1 MKVHEGSLNLGEVQQ
16 WPKTCSMMFRG
27 FREWI
32 LLDKLNR
39 ALQNLENHKVLL
51 KNPVRPNE
59 GPWLGMDPVGGSSF
73 VPRVPW
79 EDFWCLE
86 CKNMANITDFHLW
99 AIPPLPRLI
108 EDSKTPAWSGLSAL
122 ATSYPFLPVFNH
134 SYPVLPTL
142 TRSYP
147 IYLRWAKLIFSDMFW
162 CTAVFIP
169 AYYPVDMKQKCLCP

>member
-59 GPWLGMDPVGGSSF
+59 GPWLLVDPVGGSAC

-79 EDFWCLE
+79 YDFSCLE
-86 CKNMANITDFHLW
+86 CRNMAYIPDFHLW
-99 AIPPLPRLI
+99 AIWPPRMI
-108 EDSKTPAWSGLSAL
+108 KDFETPVWLGLKVIL
-122 ATSYPFLPVFNH
+122 VLNFFLGQAEHQQKKWQKKVPLCHCQLTAQSMDTNCNAAICAIHFN
-134 SYPVLPTL
+134 
-142 TRSYP
+142 
-147 IYLRWAKLIFSDMFW
+147 
-162 CTAVFIP
+162 
-169 AYYPVDMKQKCLCP
+169 